1 MCLETSWR
9 WPRLVTVSLALCR
22 DCGCDYGYSY
32 GCGYFAHECGL
43 IDDLS
48 RPSTLFPWIEYRT
61 SGCRGGLS
69 SHRVRRGRLVDCLLC
84 SLRVCVSSTFLP
96 VFRISLMA
104 GIGDL

>member
-69 SHRVRRGRLVDCLLC
+69 SIVCDAVD
-84 SLRVCVSSTFLP
+84 SSTAFSARCVSVCPQHFCQSFE
-96 VFRISLMA
+96 SL
-104 GIGDL
+104 